1 MTRLHSTIR
10 PLLPTRIYRQSITLM
25 PASFIGEFLGT
36 LILLLLGNGV
46 VANVLLT
53 DSKGH
58 GGGWIVITAGWAF
71 GVMAGGMVAVAL
83 GAPGELNPAVS
94 VANVVTGVYPL
105 ATGLAHVGAQLLG
118 AIAGATLVWLHYLP
132 HWARTSDPELIRAC
146 YCTSPAIR
154 AAGSN
159 ITAEIIGTMVLVIVA
174 GAIGAQ
180 GVLGASPATN
190 IGGFLVGCLVWGI
203 GLSLGGPTGYA
214 INPARDLGPR
224 IAHAL
229 LPIAG
234 KGTSDWGYAWIPVVG
249 PIAGATGAAVLWKAL
264 TA

>member
-1 MTRLHSTIR
+1 
-10 PLLPTRIYRQSITLM
+10 M
-25 PASFIGEFLGT
+25 PATVLGEFLGT
-36 LILLLLGNGV
+36 VILLLLGNGV

-53 DSKGH
+53 DAKGH

-71 GVMAGGMVAVAL
+71 AVMSGGMVAVAL

-94 VANVVTGVYPL
+94 LANVVTGVYPL
-105 ATGLAHVGAQLLG
+105 ATGLAHVGAQMLG
-118 AIAGATLVWLHYLP
+118 AMVGATLVWLHYLP
-132 HWARTSDPELIRAC
+132 HWARTGDAELIRAC
-146 YCTSPAIR
+146 YCNTPAVR
-154 AAGSN
+154 STGPN
-159 ITAEIIGTMVLVIVA
+159 LVAEVIGTAVLVIVA
-174 GAIGAQ
+174 GAIGAK

-190 IGGFLVGCLVWGI
+190 LGSFLVGCLVWGI

-229 LPIAG
+229 LPVAN
-234 KGTSDWGYAWIPVVG
+234 KGGSDWGYAWIPVVG
-249 PIAGATGAAVLWKAL
+249 PIVGATLAAGLWKSL